1 MKNLNDY
8 DWYCDECNKYFLDSN
23 HTTEVNYNDL
33 ILDKTNNHIEIV
45 TPGLDSTCT
54 KEGYTEQIECSICGK
69 IIKESTV
76 IFKKSHTI
84 ITIDGKE
91 ATCEED
97 GLTIGQKCSVC
108 NEIIVPQ
115 VIIPKKGHTLS
126 KWIIDK
132 EATIDD
138 EGHRHIECTICHKI
152 IKEETIDKLIADNK
166 DENNLDNKNELIV
179 PIIIISS
186 TSIITIA
193 SFIILFVLKCKKK

>member
-1 MKNLNDY
+1 MIYDNLNII
-8 DWYCDECNKYFLDSN
+8 N
-23 HTTEVNYNDL
+23 HYTHNYPSE
-33 ILDKTNNHIEIV
+33 KAA
-45 TPGLDSTCT
+45 
-54 KEGYTEQIECSICGK
+54 
-69 IIKESTV
+69 
-76 IFKKSHTI
+76 
-84 ITIDGKE
+84 E

-108 NEIIVPQ
+108 NKIIVPQ

-166 DENNLDNKNELIV
+166 DENNLDNDNKNELIV

>member
-1 MKNLNDY
+1 M
-8 DWYCDECNKYFLDSN
+8 
-23 HTTEVNYNDL
+23 
-33 ILDKTNNHIEIV
+33 
-45 TPGLDSTCT
+45 
-54 KEGYTEQIECSICGK
+54 
-69 IIKESTV
+69 

-91 ATCEED
+91 ATCEEE

-108 NEIIVPQ
+108 NEIIIPQ

-126 KWIIDK
+126 EWIIDK

-166 DENNLDNKNELIV
+166 DENNLDNDNKNELIV